1 MVNYDVLFAII
12 FYAVIIIL
20 FLKYRNKFEVQAKI
34 FVMYRTKLGLRLMDY
49 LSKKIPRILKVFSFT
64 GVVVGF
70 AGMAYI
76 TYFIIRYTL
85 KFIFIPG
92 TEPPLAPVLPGV
104 SIPGA
109 PPLSFWHWI
118 IAILILAVIHEFSHG
133 VIARLYNIKVKSS
146 GFAFLGPI
154 LAAFVEPE
162 EKEVIKKPRRVQMEM
177 FAAGPF
183 SNIVLAFIV
192 LLLLTFVVTPF
203 VDEKAHVQGLKVM
216 GFKENFS
223 TTDIQKGD
231 IILGV
236 NNVDIINE
244 KFSVFFDEIK
254 NKVDNEITLKIK
266 DSTSSAIKSI
276 KTKVLPSKEDPKT
289 GTIGLFVKGVYDTKG
304 RALVW
309 LWLLTVWLFIA
320 NLGVGLFNLLPLG
333 PVDGGRMFS
342 TAVSYFIK
350 DNKKAKKI
358 TNTVSFVLLALIVI
372 NLLPFVYKLLV
383 FVIKPIISLLV

>member
-1 MVNYDVLFAII
+1 MVNYDILFAVIFYGLVII
-12 FYAVIIIL
+12 F
-20 FLKYRNKFEVQAKI
+20 FFKYRNRFEVQGKI
-34 FVMYRTKLGLRLMDY
+34 FAMYRTKWGLSLMDY
-49 LSKKIPRILKVFSFT
+49 LSKKIPRILKVFSFL
-64 GVVVGF
+64 GMIVGF

-92 TEPPLAPVLPGV
+92 TDPPLAPVLPGI

-118 IAILILAVIHEFSHG
+118 IAILILATIHEFSHG
-133 VIARLYNIKVKSS
+133 VIARLYGIKVKSS

-162 EKEVIKKPRRVQMEM
+162 EKEVIKKPKRVQMEM

-183 SNIVLAFIV
+183 SNILLSIIV
-192 LLLLTFVVTPF
+192 LLILTFLVTPF
-203 VDEKAHVQGLKVM
+203 VDENAHLEGLKIT

-223 TTDIQKGD
+223 TKDIQKGD
-231 IILGV
+231 VILGV
-236 NNVDIINE
+236 NNVNLINK
-244 KFSVFFDEIK
+244 KFSDFSNEIK
-254 NKVDNEITLKIK
+254 DKADQEVFLKIK
-266 DSTSSAIKSI
+266 SINNEIKTI
-276 KTKVLPSKEDPKT
+276 KTKILPSKDDAKI
-289 GTIGLFVKGVYDTKG
+289 GTLGLFVKGLYNTKG
-304 RALVW
+304 KALIW

-350 DNKKAKKI
+350 DAKKAKKI
-358 TNTVSFVLLALIVI
+358 TNFVSFTLLFLIII
-372 NLLPFVYKLLV
+372 NLLPYIYKLIL
-383 FVIKPIISLLV
+383 FIAKPFI

>member
-12 FYAVIIIL
+12 FYAIIVIL
-20 FLKYRNKFEVQAKI
+20 FLKYRNKFEVQGKI

-49 LSKKIPRILKVFSFT
+49 LSKKIPRILKIFSFT

-70 AGMAYI
+70 AGMSYI
-76 TYFIIRYTL
+76 TYFIIRYTI
-85 KFIFIPG
+85 KFLLVPG

-162 EKEVIKKPRRVQMEM
+162 EKEVIKKPRRQQMEM

-203 VDEKAHVQGLKVM
+203 VDEKAHIQGLKVM

-223 TTDIQKGD
+223 TADIQKGD

-236 NNVDIINE
+236 NNVNIINE
-244 KFSVFFDEIK
+244 KFSVFFEEIK
-254 NKVDNEITLKIK
+254 NKVNDEITLDIKDAATQAIRSVKIK
-266 DSTSSAIKSI
+266 VMPSSD
-276 KTKVLPSKEDPKT
+276 DPKI
-289 GTIGLFVKGVYDTKG
+289 GTIGLFVKGVYDSKG

-350 DNKKAKKI
+350 KEDKIKKV

-372 NLLPFVYKLLV
+372 NLLPWIYKLLL
-383 FVIKPIISLLV
+383 FIIKPILSLLA